1 MKFGL
6 VSLRADAQ
14 GSPGR
19 RIVSARKTSQ
29 TGPESCAVR
38 IRDGISG
45 LPINHGGLQLTIRR
59 RQSIQ
64 ISAIMMTSA
73 PRWFL
78 LSPDNRAPWTNYSL
92 ATFGIG

>member
-29 TGPESCAVR
+29 TGPESCAVH
-38 IRDGISG
+38 RDGIF
-45 LPINHGGLQLTIRR
+45 R
-59 RQSIQ
+59 
-64 ISAIMMTSA
+64 
-73 PRWFL
+73 
-78 LSPDNRAPWTNYSL
+78 WTNYSL

>member
-29 TGPESCAVR
+29 TGPESCAV
-38 IRDGISG
+38 
-45 LPINHGGLQLTIRR
+45 H
-59 RQSIQ
+59 
-64 ISAIMMTSA
+64 
-73 PRWFL
+73 
-78 LSPDNRAPWTNYSL
+78 RAPWTNYSL